1 MKQKRGEG
9 PLRQAMRTMLIVH
22 QNPETVPMFEG
33 NYVTSK
39 INKYV

>member
-1 MKQKRGEG
+1 MKQKGGEG
-9 PLRQAMRTMLIVH
+9 PLRQAMRTMLIVQ
-22 QNPETVPMFEG
+22 QNPETVPIEG

>member
-1 MKQKRGEG
+1 MKQKGGEG
-9 PLRQAMRTMLIVH
+9 PLRQAMRTMLIVQ
-22 QNPETVPMFEG
+22 QNPETVLMFEG